1 MARPVAYAAWLGI
14 ILSLA
19 ALGYQALR
27 QGQPLE
33 DAPGLPPVVASPMP
47 VASPTATSVASP
59 AATPAPSG
67 VASPT
72 PAPTASPASTQAN
85 SATPPRPS
93 PVPSPVG
100 RVLASGVESVELP
113 AAGYASEARTMEIAD
128 SGVIDPPDFT
138 HVWWVRDRGV
148 PPGRGAAD
156 TAYLACHTHSRRTAD
171 EVPCNKISPERI
183 PAGSEIHVTTDVER
197 LTYMVTSVKLVDKD
211 EFANDPE
218 IWGVHPGRLVWVTCY
233 LENGKLSQY
242 NAVVIAELVP

>member
-33 DAPGLPPVVASPMP
+33 DAPGLPPAVASPMP
-47 VASPTATSVASP
+47 VASPTATSV
-59 AATPAPSG
+59 
-67 VASPT
+67 
-72 PAPTASPASTQAN
+72 ASPASTQAN

-113 AAGYASEARTMEIAD
+113 AAGYASEARIMEIAD